1 MTKNNPPILLTEA
14 FPYWLS
20 GKGIFSE
27 MENPPW
33 DEVVDADLLD
43 LDYFGNHSG
52 WKKCSP
58 LLYKLLDSDYT
69 LSDTNREKLAA
80 LVMAKF
86 GPNWTALWNTYHTEY
101 DPLQDFSITETG
113 SSTGQ
118 QAKTK
123 SLSHTGSENTNDT
136 SSVTYG
142 KSVATSETLSKDDDV
157 TTTYGKSVGVSET
170 RAMDDDVT
178 TTYGKSVSTSE
189 NRAMD
194 DDVTTTYGKSVS
206 TSETNAMDDDV
217 TTTYG
222 KSVSTSETNATDD
235 DVTTTFG
242 GTVSVMGNNSAT
254 NTQSK
259 WGFNSADDVPTDK
272 TVGTGN
278 TSESTLH
285 GGSDSSQRDISEL
298 KSGSE
303 TQSGSDSSQRDI
315 SELKSGSETQSGSDS
330 SQRDISELKSGSETQ
345 SGSDSSQRDV
355 SELKSSTES
364 QSGSDT
370 SRRDISELSS
380 GSETQSGSDSTQGAT
395 TKQQMYTDTG
405 SENTSDV
412 DTYEKHFSGLK
423 GGITRQQLI
432 EQERAL
438 WLEDYF
444 SRIFMDI
451 DSVLASLIYN
461 REHRYYPYYPT
472 GFGYYSI

>member
-27 MENPPW
+27 MDEPPW
-33 DEVVDADLLD
+33 NGVVDADLLD

-58 LLYKLLDSDYT
+58 LLYKLFDSDYT
-69 LSDTNREKLAA
+69 LSDTNREKLAD

-113 SSTGQ
+113 MSSGQ

-123 SLSHTGSENTNDT
+123 SNTHTGSENVND
-136 SSVTYG
+136 SGSV
-142 KSVATSETLSKDDDV
+142 
-157 TTTYGKSVGVSET
+157 
-170 RAMDDDVT
+170 
-178 TTYGKSVSTSE
+178 TYGKSVSTSGSL
-189 NRAMD
+189 AKD
-194 DDVTTTYGKSVS
+194 DDVTNNYGES
-206 TSETNAMDDDV
+206 
-217 TTTYG
+217 
-222 KSVSTSETNATDD
+222 
-235 DVTTTFG
+235 
-242 GTVSVMGNNSAT
+242 VSVMGNNSAT

-259 WGFNSADDVPTDK
+259 WGFNSAEDVPTDK
-272 TVGTGN
+272 TVGEGST
-278 TSESTLH
+278 TESTLH

-298 KSGSE
+298 
-303 TQSGSDSSQRDI
+303 T
-315 SELKSGSETQSGSDS
+315 T
-330 SQRDISELKSGSETQ
+330 
-345 SGSDSSQRDV
+345 
-355 SELKSSTES
+355 
-364 QSGSDT
+364 
-370 SRRDISELSS
+370 
-380 GSETQSGSDSTQGAT
+380 GSETQSGSDSTQNAT
-395 TKQQMYTDTG
+395 TKQQIYTDDGT
-405 SENTSDV
+405 ENTSDN
-412 DTYEKHFSGLK
+412 DSYEKHFSGLK